1 MAGRAGLTR
10 PWAFVVLT
18 VAMAIAA
25 GNPVVGRAVVA
36 EVPPV
41 ALTFWR
47 FIAAVVV
54 LGLFGTIPLWRQRAL
69 FLRHWKMMLAMG
81 APGIAGYN
89 VFLYLGVQTTTAIN
103 AALITATV
111 PVVVIA
117 MIAVVHRERVS
128 VKLALGMTIGLFGV
142 AVTVMRGD
150 LAVLLNLAFVPGDL
164 LMLVAVFGFSFYSLL
179 LRDLPKGLH
188 PVAFMLVIHTIALIA
203 VAPFYAWEI
212 SAGITFV
219 PSGGAVAAILYVGVM
234 ATAVSF
240 SMYNWAVSAVGVGSA
255 SQFVYLA
262 PVFASVMAVAF
273 LGETFRGFHLVGV
286 ILIFGGI
293 YVATR
298 RSRAAKPGAAA

>member
-1 MAGRAGLTR
+1 MAGRAALTR

-36 EVPPV
+36 DVPPM

-47 FIAAVVV
+47 FVAAVAV
-54 LGLFGTIPLWRQRAL
+54 LALFGAVPLWRQRSV

-89 VFLYLGVQTTTAIN
+89 AFLYLGVQTTTAIN

-111 PVVVIA
+111 PVVVVG
-117 MIAVVHRERVS
+117 MIAAVHRERIRA
-128 VKLALGMTIGLFGV
+128 KLALGMAIGLVGV

-150 LAVLLNLAFVPGDL
+150 LAVLVNLAFVPGDL

-188 PVAFMLVIHTIALIA
+188 PVAFMLVIHTIALIT
-203 VAPFYAWEI
+203 VAPFYAWEVG
-212 SAGITFV
+212 AGITFV
-219 PSGGAVAAILYVGVM
+219 PDGGAIAAILYVGVM

-240 SMYNWAVSAVGVGSA
+240 SMYNWAVSAVGVGAA
-255 SQFVYLA
+255 SQFVYLT
-262 PVFASVMAVAF
+262 PVFASLMAVAF

-298 RSRAAKPGAAA
+298 RPRVAKPGATA

>member
-1 MAGRAGLTR
+1 
-10 PWAFVVLT
+10 VLT

-36 EVPPV
+36 DVPPM

-47 FIAAVVV
+47 FVAAMAV
-54 LGLFGTIPLWRQRAL
+54 LALFGGLPLWRQRAV
-69 FLRHWKMMLAMG
+69 FLRHWKMLLAMG

-89 VFLYLGVQTTTAIN
+89 AFLYLGVQTTTAIN

-111 PVVVIA
+111 PVVVVA
-117 MIAVVHRERVS
+117 MIAAVHRERIS
-128 VKLALGMTIGLFGV
+128 AKLALGMGIGLIGV
-142 AVTVMRGD
+142 VVTVMRGD
-150 LAVLLNLAFVPGDL
+150 LAVLLSLGFVPGDL
-164 LMLVAVFGFSFYSLL
+164 FMLIAVFGFSFYSLL

-188 PVAFMLVIHTIALIA
+188 PVAFMLVIHTIALIT

-212 SAGITFV
+212 GASITFV
-219 PSGGAVAAILYVGVM
+219 PSGGAIAAILYVGVM

-255 SQFVYLA
+255 SQFVYLT
-262 PVFASVMAVAF
+262 PVFASLMAVAF

-298 RSRAAKPGAAA
+298 RSRAAKPGATA

>member
-1 MAGRAGLTR
+1 MAGRAALTR
-10 PWAFVVLT
+10 PWAFGVLT

-36 EVPPV
+36 DVPPM

-47 FIAAVVV
+47 FVAAMAV
-54 LGLFGTIPLWRQRAL
+54 LALFGGLPLWRQRAV
-69 FLRHWKMMLAMG
+69 FLRHWKMLLAMG

-89 VFLYLGVQTTTAIN
+89 AFLYLGVQTTTAIN

-111 PVVVIA
+111 PVVVVA
-117 MIAVVHRERVS
+117 MIAAVHRERIS
-128 VKLALGMTIGLFGV
+128 AKLALGMGIGLIGV
-142 AVTVMRGD
+142 VVTVMRGD
-150 LAVLLNLAFVPGDL
+150 LAVLLSLGFVPGDL
-164 LMLVAVFGFSFYSLL
+164 FMLIAVFGFSFYSLL

-188 PVAFMLVIHTIALIA
+188 PVAFMLVIHTIALIT

-212 SAGITFV
+212 GASITFV
-219 PSGGAVAAILYVGVM
+219 PSGGAIAAILYVGVM

-255 SQFVYLA
+255 SQFVYLT
-262 PVFASVMAVAF
+262 PVFASLMAVAF

-298 RSRAAKPGAAA
+298 RSRAAKPGATA

>member
-1 MAGRAGLTR
+1 MAGRAVLTR
-10 PWAFVVLT
+10 PWAFVVLA

-54 LGLFGTIPLWRQRAL
+54 LGLFGAIPLWRQRAL

-89 VFLYLGVQTTTAIN
+89 AFLYLGVQTTTAIN

-111 PVVVIA
+111 PVVVVA

-188 PVAFMLVIHTIALIA
+188 PVAFMLVIHTIALIT

-255 SQFVYLA
+255 SQFIYLA
-262 PVFASVMAVAF
+262 PVFASLMAVAF

>member
-1 MAGRAGLTR
+1 MAGRAALTR

-36 EVPPV
+36 DVPPM

-47 FIAAVVV
+47 FVAAVAV
-54 LGLFGTIPLWRQRAL
+54 LALFGALPLWRQRAV
-69 FLRHWKMMLAMG
+69 FLRHWKMLLAMG

-89 VFLYLGVQTTTAIN
+89 AFLYLGVQTTTAIN

-111 PVVVIA
+111 PVVVVA
-117 MIAVVHRERVS
+117 MIAAVHRERIS
-128 VKLALGMTIGLFGV
+128 AKLALGMGIGLIGV

-150 LAVLLNLAFVPGDL
+150 LSVLLSLGFVPGDL
-164 LMLVAVFGFSFYSLL
+164 FMLIAVFGFSFYSLL

-188 PVAFMLVIHTIALIA
+188 PVAFMLVIHTIALIT

-212 SAGITFV
+212 GAGITFV
-219 PSGGAVAAILYVGVM
+219 PSGGAIAAILYVGVM

-240 SMYNWAVSAVGVGSA
+240 SMYNWAVSAVGVGAA
-255 SQFVYLA
+255 SQFVYLT
-262 PVFASVMAVAF
+262 PVFASLMAVAF
-273 LGETFRGFHLVGV
+273 LGETFHGFHLAGV

>member
-1 MAGRAGLTR
+1 MARRAVLTR

-54 LGLFGTIPLWRQRAL
+54 LGLFGAIPLWRQRAL

-89 VFLYLGVQTTTAIN
+89 AFLYLGVQTTTAIN

-111 PVVVIA
+111 PVVVVA

-128 VKLALGMTIGLFGV
+128 VKLSLGMTIGLFGV

-150 LAVLLNLAFVPGDL
+150 LTVLLNLAFVPGDL

-179 LRDLPKGLH
+179 LRDLPKRLH
-188 PVAFMLVIHTIALIA
+188 PVAFMLVIHTIALIT

-255 SQFVYLA
+255 SQFIYLA
-262 PVFASVMAVAF
+262 PVFASLMAVAF

>member
-1 MAGRAGLTR
+1 MAGRAALTR

-25 GNPVVGRAVVA
+25 GNPVVGRAVIA
-36 EVPPV
+36 DVPPV

-47 FIAAVVV
+47 FVAAVAV
-54 LGLFGTIPLWRQRAL
+54 LALFGGPPLWRQRRL

-89 VFLYLGVQTTTAIN
+89 AFLYLGVQTTTAIN

-111 PVVVIA
+111 PVVVVG
-117 MIAVVHRERVS
+117 MIAIVHRERIS
-128 VKLALGMTIGLFGV
+128 AKLALGMTIGLVGV

-188 PVAFMLVIHTIALIA
+188 PAAFMLVIHTIALITIT
-203 VAPFYAWEI
+203 PFYAWEI
-212 SAGITFV
+212 GAGITFV
-219 PSGGAVAAILYVGVM
+219 PDGSAITAILYVGVM

-240 SMYNWAVSAVGVGSA
+240 SMYNWAVSAVGVGAA
-255 SQFVYLA
+255 SQFVYLT
-262 PVFASVMAVAF
+262 PVFASLMAVAF
-273 LGETFRGFHLVGV
+273 LGETFRGFHLAGV

-298 RSRAAKPGAAA
+298 RSRTAKPGATA

>member
-1 MAGRAGLTR
+1 MAGRAALTR

-36 EVPPV
+36 DVPPM

-47 FIAAVVV
+47 FVAAMAV
-54 LGLFGTIPLWRQRAL
+54 LALFGGLPLWRQRAV
-69 FLRHWKMMLAMG
+69 FLRHWKMLLAMG

-89 VFLYLGVQTTTAIN
+89 AFLYLGVQTTTAIN

-111 PVVVIA
+111 PVVVVA
-117 MIAVVHRERVS
+117 MIAAVHRERIS
-128 VKLALGMTIGLFGV
+128 AKLALGMGIGLIGV
-142 AVTVMRGD
+142 VVTVMRGD
-150 LAVLLNLAFVPGDL
+150 LAVLLSLGFVPGDL
-164 LMLVAVFGFSFYSLL
+164 FMLIAVFGFSFYSLL

-188 PVAFMLVIHTIALIA
+188 PVAFMLVIHTIALIT

-212 SAGITFV
+212 GASITFV
-219 PSGGAVAAILYVGVM
+219 PSGGAIAAILYVGVM

-255 SQFVYLA
+255 SQFVYLT
-262 PVFASVMAVAF
+262 PVFASLMAVAF

-298 RSRAAKPGAAA
+298 RSRAAKPGATA